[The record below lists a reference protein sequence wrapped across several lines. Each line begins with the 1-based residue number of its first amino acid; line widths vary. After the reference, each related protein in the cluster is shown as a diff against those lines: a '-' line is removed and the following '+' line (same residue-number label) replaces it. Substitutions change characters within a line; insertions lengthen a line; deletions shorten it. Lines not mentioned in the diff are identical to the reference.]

1 MTGSSFTR
9 IYRFS
14 FTRIY
19 AMALRYLYLLRRS
32 PMRIIELIYWP
43 FMNLLVWGF
52 ITVYLRS
59 STFGITQA
67 AGLFLGAVVLW
78 EVLIRSNLGM
88 TVTFVEEFFSRNL
101 GHLFISPL
109 RPYELLIGCMITSL
123 VRTIVSLLPVILLL
137 KPLFGY
143 SILGLGAPL
152 IAFYLILSAFGW
164 AFGMLIMAILI
175 RWGLAAEAFAWA
187 AMFAIMP
194 IAGVYY
200 PVAALP
206 AWLQPAAWA
215 LPTAYVFEGMRA
227 IVLEGVVRTD
237 YLLEGAVLDAVYMVL
252 GIAIFHW
259 TFRVARTKGLLL
271 NAG

>member
-1 MTGSSFTR
+1 MTG
-9 IYRFS
+9 FS
-14 FTRIY
+14 ITRIY

-32 PMRIIELIYWP
+32 PMRIVELVYWP
-43 FMNLLVWGF
+43 FMNLAVWGF

-59 STFGITQA
+59 NAFGITQA

-78 EVLIRSNLGM
+78 EILIRSNLGM

-109 RPYELLIGCMITSL
+109 RPYELLIGCMLTSL
-123 VRTIVSLLPVILLL
+123 VRTIVSLLPAILGLV
-137 KPLFGY
+137 PLFGY
-143 SILGLGAPL
+143 SIFDLGAPL
-152 IAFYLILSAFGW
+152 IAFYLILSMFGW
-164 AFGMLIMAILI
+164 AFGMFIMAILI

-200 PVAALP
+200 PIAALP
-206 AWLQPAAWA
+206 AWLQPIAWG
-215 LPTAYVFEGMRA
+215 LPSAYVFEGMRA

-237 YLLEGAVLDAVYMVL
+237 YLVKGLLLDGVYLAL
-252 GIAIFHW
+252 GIAIFQW
-259 TFRVARTKGLLL
+259 TFHIARKRGLLL
-271 NAG
+271 NAS

>member
-1 MTGSSFTR
+1 MSGFSFTR
-9 IYRFS
+9 IYGFS

-43 FMNLLVWGF
+43 FMNLAVWGF

-59 STFGITQA
+59 NTFGIAQA

-78 EVLIRSNLGM
+78 EILIRSNLGM

-109 RPYELLIGCMITSL
+109 RPYELLVGCMVTSL
-123 VRTIVSLLPVILLL
+123 VRTVVSVLPAALVLI
-137 KPLFGY
+137 PLFGY
-143 SILGLGAPL
+143 SIFGLGAPL
-152 IAFYLILSAFGW
+152 IAFY
-164 AFGMLIMAILI
+164 LI

-206 AWLQPAAWA
+206 VWLQPAAWC
-215 LPTAYVFEGMRA
+215 LPSAYVFEGMRA

-237 YLLEGAVLDAVYMVL
+237 YLLIGLGLDLFYLAL
-252 GIAIFHW
+252 GIAVFQL
-259 TFRVARTKGLLL
+259 TFRVARKRGLLL
-271 NAG
+271 NAS

>member
-1 MTGSSFTR
+1 MNITR
-9 IYRFS
+9 GHGFS

-43 FMNLLVWGF
+43 FMNLAVWGF

-59 STFGITQA
+59 NTFGITQA

-78 EVLIRSNLGM
+78 EILIRSNLGM

-109 RPYELLIGCMITSL
+109 RPHELLIGCMVTSL
-123 VRTIVSLLPVILLL
+123 VRTIVSLAPAILGLV
-137 KPLFGY
+137 PLFGY
-143 SILGLGAPL
+143 SIFDLGAPL
-152 IAFYLILSAFGW
+152 IGFYLILSMFGW
-164 AFGMLIMAILI
+164 AFGMFIMAILI

-200 PVAALP
+200 PIAALP
-206 AWLQPAAWA
+206 AWLQPVAWA
-215 LPTAYVFEGMRA
+215 LPSAYVFEGMRA
-227 IVLEGVVRTD
+227 IVLEGVVRGD
-237 YLLEGAVLDAVYMVL
+237 YLVTGFVLDAVYLAV
-252 GIAIFHW
+252 GIAIFQW
-259 TFRVARTKGLLL
+259 TFHIARKRGLLL
-271 NAG
+271 NAN

>member
-1 MTGSSFTR
+1 MSGFSFTR
-9 IYRFS
+9 IYGFS

-43 FMNLLVWGF
+43 FMNLAVWGF

-59 STFGITQA
+59 NTFGITQA

-78 EVLIRSNLGM
+78 EILIRSNLGM

-109 RPYELLIGCMITSL
+109 RPYELLVGCMVTSL
-123 VRTIVSLLPVILLL
+123 VRTIVSVLPAALVLV
-137 KPLFGY
+137 PLFGY
-143 SILGLGAPL
+143 SIFGLGAPL
-152 IAFYLILSAFGW
+152 IAFYLILSMFGW
-164 AFGMLIMAILI
+164 AFGMFIMAILI
-175 RWGLAAEAFAWA
+175 RWGLAAEAFA
-187 AMFAIMP
+187 IMP

-200 PVAALP
+200 PVSALP
-206 AWLQPAAWA
+206 VWLQPAAWC
-215 LPTAYVFEGMRA
+215 LPSAYVFEGMRA

-237 YLLEGAVLDAVYMVL
+237 YLLIGLALDVFYLAL
-252 GIAIFHW
+252 GIAVFQL
-259 TFRVARTKGLLL
+259 TFRVARKRGLLL

>member
-1 MTGSSFTR
+1 MTGFSVTR
-9 IYRFS
+9 IYGFS

-43 FMNLLVWGF
+43 FMNLAVWGF

-59 STFGITQA
+59 NTFGIAQA

-78 EVLIRSNLGM
+78 EILIRSNLGM

-109 RPYELLIGCMITSL
+109 RPYELLVGCMVTSL
-123 VRTIVSLLPVILLL
+123 VRTIVSVLPAALVLV
-137 KPLFGY
+137 PLFGY
-143 SILGLGAPL
+143 SIFGLGAPL
-152 IAFYLILSAFGW
+152 IAFYLILSMFGW
-164 AFGMLIMAILI
+164 AFGMFIMAILI

-200 PVAALP
+200 PVSALP
-206 AWLQPAAWA
+206 VWLQPAAWC
-215 LPTAYVFEGMRA
+215 LPSAYVFEGMRA

-237 YLLEGAVLDAVYMVL
+237 YMAIGLALDAFYLAL
-252 GIAIFHW
+252 GVAIFQL
-259 TFRVARTKGLLL
+259 TFRVARKRGLLL
-271 NAG
+271 NAS